1 MPIKCPPAQV
11 FFEYTQVSSF
21 FLAITLVLGYFL
33 AKHFIG
39 PLLGYYL
46 AIREIL
52 GGDLCFFSPVNSDKN
67 KRFQIYFPWVLRDLP
82 PR

>member
-1 MPIKCPPAQV
+1 MPIKCPPTQV
-11 FFEYTQVSSF
+11 FFEYAQVSSF

-52 GGDLCFFSPVNSDKN
+52 GGDLCFF
-67 KRFQIYFPWVLRDLP
+67 FP
-82 PR
+82 

>member
-11 FFEYTQVSSF
+11 FFEYKQVSSF
-21 FLAITLVLGYFL
+21 FLAIMLVLGYFL

-46 AIREIL
+46 AIHEIL
-52 GGDLCFFSPVNSDKN
+52 GGGLCFFSSE
-67 KRFQIYFPWVLRDLP
+67 LG
-82 PR
+82 